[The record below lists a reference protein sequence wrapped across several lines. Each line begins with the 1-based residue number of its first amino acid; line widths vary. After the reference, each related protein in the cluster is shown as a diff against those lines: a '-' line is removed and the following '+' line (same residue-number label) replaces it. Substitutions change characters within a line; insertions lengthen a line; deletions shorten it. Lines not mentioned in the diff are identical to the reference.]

1 MHSKGKI
8 TGTGVS
14 TLLCRLEALVC
25 ARDCQDPEAFVSVCR
40 AVMAAFLLFRCVIVT
55 VTVVVV
61 VDAMMTSQRMDA
73 WRAGYCQALP
83 GVVMVRL
90 VTQTARVLTAAV
102 VVVVVVVVWRQPS
115 AASSCCCWSTTSR
128 SDRVRC
134 SAPSRSRPPLIN
146 LTTTQ
151 RECETR
157 E

>member
-25 ARDCQDPEAFVSVCR
+25 ARDCQDPEAVVSVCR

-61 VDAMMTSQRMDA
+61 VVVDAMMTSQRMDA
-73 WRAGYCQALP
+73 WRAGCCQALP
-83 GVVMVRL
+83 GVVMVTL
-90 VTQTARVLTAAV
+90 VTQTARVLTAA
-102 VVVVVVVVWRQPS
+102 VVVVVVWRQPS

-134 SAPSRSRPPLIN
+134 SAPSRSPPPLIN

-151 RECETR
+151 RECKTSE
-157 E
+157 